1 MSSVS
6 ELRQVAKVLGIR
18 GYSVAKKADLI
29 TLIEKKQNPA
39 VKAEVKAEVK
49 ADAPAVIDMV
59 KVEAEVKAEAPVKA
73 KAQSKK
79 QVAKAAVAESVAVVA
94 VEPKE
99 VSKRMNEWNSFLAD
113 YRKEHNVSLRQAM
126 AQAKEAYGKH
136 KESSRKTHT
145 SPDCP

>member
-59 KVEAEVKAEAPVKA
+59 KAEVKAEAPVKA

-79 QVAKAAVAESVAVVA
+79 QVAKAAFAESVAVVA

-126 AQAKEAYGKH
+126 AEAKEAYGKH
-136 KESSRKTHT
+136 KEESRKTYT

>member
-59 KVEAEVKAEAPVKA
+59 KAEVKAEAPVKA

-126 AQAKEAYGKH
+126 AEAKEAYGKH

>member
-59 KVEAEVKAEAPVKA
+59 KAEVKAEAPVKA

-126 AQAKEAYGKH
+126 AEAKEAYGKH
-136 KESSRKTHT
+136 KESRKTYT

>member
-29 TLIEKKQNPA
+29 SLIEKKQNPA

-59 KVEAEVKAEAPVKA
+59 KAEVKAEAPVKA

-126 AQAKEAYGKH
+126 AEAKEAYGKH